1 MLITEV
7 ENVEEPDFG
16 EKFVCSTLAT
26 LSLGVSEIS
35 KQKCQV
41 GSKTYGSGTQRECLR
56 WRYKFVNQIQL

>member
-41 GSKTYGSGTQRECLR
+41 GGKTYGSGTQRN
-56 WRYKFVNQIQL
+56 V